1 MRIILLGPPGAGKG
15 TQAQKLV
22 ERLKV
27 PHLSTGDMFRQ
38 AIAANTAVGQ
48 TAKGYMDAGQLVPD
62 EVVLALVEQRLE
74 QTDCAVGC
82 LLDGFPRTVKQAE
95 ALDKYFASRG
105 KPLDGVIELT
115 VDEEE
120 LIRRLM
126 ARGRGDD
133 QPEVI
138 RERMVAYHRQ
148 TKPLSDYYRQRRV
161 LVEIDALG
169 TVDEVFSRLTKAVDK
184 LAAGKTRKS

>member
-22 ERLKV
+22 QRLKV

-38 AIAANTAVGQ
+38 AIAAGSAVGQ

-74 QTDCAVGC
+74 QPDCSVGC

-95 ALDKYFASRG
+95 ALDKYFAGRG

-138 RERMVAYHRQ
+138 RQRMVAYHRQ
-148 TKPLSDYYRQRRV
+148 TKPLSDYYRKRGV

-169 TVDEVFSRLTKAVDK
+169 TVDEVFSRLTAAVDK
-184 LAAGKTRKS
+184 LATGKTWKS